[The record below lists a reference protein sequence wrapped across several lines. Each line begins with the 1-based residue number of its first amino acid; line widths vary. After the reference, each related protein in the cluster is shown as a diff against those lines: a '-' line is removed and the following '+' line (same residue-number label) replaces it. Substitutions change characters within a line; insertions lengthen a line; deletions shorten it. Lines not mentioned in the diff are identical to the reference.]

1 MTRRPG
7 GRAGL
12 WLPPIL
18 YMLAI
23 FYVSSQSNPAPA
35 VTAIVWDKLL
45 HTTEYAG
52 LALLLCR
59 ALRGEGLRWA
69 AALAVAIV
77 LASAYGASDEV
88 HQRFVPQRDSDVRDW
103 AADTVGAS
111 IGAIGYTALGAGLA
125 TQAAGHRPIQ

>member
-1 MTRRPG
+1 MAVSFPRRIV
-7 GRAGL
+7 L
-12 WLPPIL
+12 WLPPVL

-23 FYVSSQSNPAPA
+23 FHLSSESNPIPS
-35 VTAIVWDKLL
+35 VTNLVWDKLL

-59 ALRGEGLRWA
+59 ALRGEGLRWRVA
-69 AALAVAIV
+69 IVAAIV
-77 LASAYGASDEV
+77 LASGYGISDEI

-111 IGAIGYTALGAGLA
+111 VGALAGTALGAGRRG
-125 TQAAGHRPIQ
+125 QARER

>member
-1 MTRRPG
+1 MTRSA
-7 GRAGL
+7 GRAAL

-59 ALRGEGLRWA
+59 ALRGEGLRWT
-69 AALAVAIV
+69 AALAAAVV
-77 LASAYGASDEV
+77 LASAYGSTDEL
-88 HQRFVPQRDSDVRDW
+88 HQRFVPQRNSDVRDW
-103 AADTVGAS
+103 AADTAGAS
-111 IGAIGYTALGAGLA
+111 LGAFGYAALAAGLA
-125 TQAAGHRPIQ
+125 SRAADNRRGL

>member
-1 MTRRPG
+1 MTRSA
-7 GRAGL
+7 GRAAL

-59 ALRGEGLRWA
+59 ALRGEGLRWT
-69 AALAVAIV
+69 AALAAAVV
-77 LASAYGASDEV
+77 LASAYGSTDEL
-88 HQRFVPQRDSDVRDW
+88 HQRFVPQRNSDVRDW
-103 AADTVGAS
+103 AADTAGAS
-111 IGAIGYTALGAGLA
+111 LGAFGYAALAAGLA
-125 TQAAGHRPIQ
+125 TRAADNRRGL